1 MMQKFLRAAAGLL
14 ALPKAVGETWGDD
27 DVRGDPNVS
36 RRQQTLTFRRWWI
49 ATTLV
54 RLREEAGLTVDA
66 AAAEARLSH
75 TAIYRA
81 ESGETVPTPKN
92 LTDLIRAYKA
102 DDQWL
107 TLLLEL
113 RRKLDAPAQHQ
124 HRHQDVLPGDL
135 ALMISFEAHAG
146 QVLDYETS
154 LVPGLLQTRA
164 YAEAIIRTLPG
175 ITSAEVRRRL
185 DVRMRRQQALAASRP
200 FSLNAIL
207 DEAALR
213 RRVGGPE
220 IMRDQLRA
228 LLALPPNATVRVIPF
243 ATGEHAGMAGSFTV
257 MKFRDERA
265 PMAVFLEDNSG
276 QRFAGGSADL
286 SRFLAV
292 WEALASAAL
301 STEESA
307 RLIAA
312 AADAST

>member
-1 MMQKFLRAAAGLL
+1 M
-14 ALPKAVGETWGDD
+14 
-27 DVRGDPNVS
+27 S
-36 RRQQTLTFRRWWI
+36 RKQQTLTFRRWWI
-49 ATTLV
+49 ATILL
-54 RLREEAGLTVDA
+54 RLREEAGLAVDA
-66 AAAEARLSH
+66 AAAKARLSH

-92 LTDLIRAYKA
+92 LHDLVRAYRA

-113 RRKLDAPAQHQ
+113 RRRLDDESGWHQ
-124 HRHQDVLPGDL
+124 HGGLLPGDL
-135 ALMISFEAHAG
+135 ALMISFETHAG

-164 YAEAIIRTLPG
+164 YAEAVIRTLPG
-175 ITSAEVRRRL
+175 ITAAEVRRRL
-185 DVRMRRQQALAASRP
+185 DVRMQRQLTLAGPHS
-200 FSLNAIL
+200 FNFHAII
-207 DEAALR
+207 DEAAIR
-213 RRVGGPE
+213 RCVGGPQV
-220 IMRDQLRA
+220 MRDQLQA
-228 LLALPPNATVRVIPF
+228 LLALPENATIRVIPF
-243 ATGEHAGMAGSFTV
+243 VTGEHAGMAGSFTV

-292 WEALASAAL
+292 WDALASAAL
-301 STEESA
+301 STEGSA

-312 AADAST
+312 AVDGS